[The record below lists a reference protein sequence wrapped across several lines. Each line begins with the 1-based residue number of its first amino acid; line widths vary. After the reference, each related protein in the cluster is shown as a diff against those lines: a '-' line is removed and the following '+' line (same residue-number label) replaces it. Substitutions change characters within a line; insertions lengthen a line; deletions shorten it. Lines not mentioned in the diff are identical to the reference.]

1 MDTKPD
7 ADTGGASIA
16 LEPDVAIAIL
26 RTIHAGW
33 LSVSTVTPA
42 DDEVKITEQLRAAM
56 RRVVNEHANTWDE
69 GMVILRGTESL
80 SRPSLDR
87 PDGRTDMS
95 ILLLG
100 MFNDLKD
107 HDPHAIIECKRVAGG
122 NTGLCWKYV
131 HDGIDRFRTGKYGG
145 RHATGFMIGYVLSAR
160 ALDAA
165 HGINRCLSGKGRHS
179 ELLHGSP
186 LLDKCWAWSSCH
198 PREPPSKSP
207 IILEHAFLEF

>member
-107 HDPHAIIECKRVAGG
+107 HDPHAIIECKRLQAATLAFAGSTCVMG
-122 NTGLCWKYV
+122 
-131 HDGIDRFRTGKYGG
+131 
-145 RHATGFMIGYVLSAR
+145 
-160 ALDAA
+160 
-165 HGINRCLSGKGRHS
+165 
-179 ELLHGSP
+179 
-186 LLDKCWAWSSCH
+186 
-198 PREPPSKSP
+198 
-207 IILEHAFLEF
+207 